1 MTACSCGALLEAPL
15 DARCWWPDQEDDPG
29 AAVCTDLVRPGDHPL
44 FRRWVRLDDS
54 SMWEQRGSMV
64 NYYTDITPPF
74 PWEKIGE
81 CAWGTQHPVV
91 YVRKPPGQPW
101 VIG

>member
-1 MTACSCGALLEAPL
+1 MN
-15 DARCWWPDQEDDPG
+15 
-29 AAVCTDLVRPGDHPL
+29 LVRLGDEPGL
-44 FRRWVRLDDS
+44 RRWVRIGDT

-64 NYYTDITPPF
+64 NYYVDITPPF

-91 YVRKPPGQPW
+91 YAHQKDTKMW
-101 VIG
+101 IIG